1 MQTMTLYMEKIDK
14 VLLYSMQNYIQYTVI
29 IMENNMKKNIYIY
42 SVIYIYIQL

>member
-29 IMENNMKKNIYIY
+29 IMENNMKKNIHIY